1 MLTKI
6 NSDLAIWWHIH
17 VKKCQYCYW
26 RLYHS
31 LLCLMSVMVGPDRAA
46 ENFCAVFSLISFP
59 KIYSSSY
66 PAFATWFDVC
76 AKHCGAGGLT
86 KKNSYSVQNPFN
98 RSKVYISRK
107 YGFYSLS
114 PLFFVLLR
122 KNAWKLGD
130 CRVLLSTLLWHFM
143 AWSMTR
149 CELSSWKDRYYRA
162 NMSWGI
168 EKKNDR
174 KTSSRNIAPLKW
186 RLFLFPAKCQKKK
199 KMCQRNGAVLPLSLI
214 KFQHP
219 HN

>member
-1 MLTKI
+1 MPLRIFAQFLAWYPFQRYTVAPTLPLQP
-6 NSDLAIWWHIH
+6 DLMCVPRIAEQ
-17 VKKCQYCYW
+17 VGW
-26 RLYHS
+26 R
-31 LLCLMSVMVGPDRAA
+31 
-46 ENFCAVFSLISFP
+46 
-59 KIYSSSY
+59 
-66 PAFATWFDVC
+66 
-76 AKHCGAGGLT
+76 

-199 KMCQRNGAVLPLSLI
+199 KNVPEERSCSAPFIN
-214 KFQHP
+214 
-219 HN
+219 